1 MIAFL
6 MRQERS
12 KEINSQ
18 DNSYQS
24 DINKAAYNICYTPQ
38 SAADKESKAKGGFKR
53 TPILGISTL

>member
-1 MIAFL
+1 

-24 DINKAAYNICYTPQ
+24 DTNKAAYNACNTPQ
-38 SAADKESKAKGGFKR
+38 SATDKGV
-53 TPILGISTL
+53 